1 MAKRFTPIIG
11 LAVVVALAFA
21 AVFGAMS
28 LTNPAF
34 AAVGE
39 PADAE
44 LTERGF
50 SPQQAMTSVAI
61 GEALTYDI
69 TSLITGGGA
78 NFAGADVTCVPVC
91 DDSGT
96 DNPINAANPTV
107 GPDFG
112 AINLMV
118 LGTNVD
124 NVGRVRMTIDVDLI
138 AGANQEIVV
147 DITVTPVVNEAPT
160 VKEAIL
166 DQKVVIRTVVGIVSP
181 ATVAPA
187 SDSVSTK
194 IDLADY
200 FNNGRGS
207 GVIATYS
214 AVAAPSGGVLFTA
227 DTLTQPT
234 GGSEL
239 EMFLG
244 DGGTEQLVAVTV
256 TATDTANPTPNTP
269 SITFFVNVVA
279 PGSDIGPSAPGGK
292 PSFSYLSAD
301 PGKNTRYEL
310 RFPAPKNMNTLTDE
324 IVIELEDF
332 TVPSS
337 IDEDSI
343 AVTVTDGCV
352 KMAGGNK
359 DCTTTPQ
366 DIAVS
371 GEKIFITV
379 GDLDKASDDTAND
392 FSITEGE
399 VIAVV
404 IRQSAG
410 ISNPTEAGKY
420 GPVAEVLFGNNQKS
434 KVADFDGV
442 DELTIPV
449 PRILSLDEEDGGLG
463 TEVNATGKGFKNG
476 TSLTVFVDKLSAVMW
491 NPRGGSDNMVP
502 LPANMVEEYDALVVG
517 DDTDRGNVAAGTI
530 PTNDDGDAL
539 YDDDGD
545 ALAPNRKLDLGE
557 DTLCEVS
564 KIGGDDVGICEFTV
578 THPTFSGGINYIN
591 AVDGRNG
598 YISDG
603 EGLGEFE
610 LTASISASPA
620 GGSPGEII
628 LLQMVDFPVGPVV
641 KVELSRTEVCGPSNT
656 TPTCNGS
663 VDLTGSGNF
672 KIIIPNWA
680 KSGNQELRVTGQN
693 DAADDPVRGAK
704 NVVISGPQI
713 QVTPGSVVANQRISL
728 VGVGFSSGAHIT
740 RVAPGIPQ
748 VSKMSVGGKEISWAR
763 INGGQPV
770 EVDSGGNW
778 SAAVDLPL
786 HEATT
791 AEGDRTIRITDS
803 GGRTGSVTVVIAAR
817 EVTITPAIG
826 RVGTLATVRGMNFPS
841 KNDDGSSFNVAL
853 VYDAGNDKQTTV
865 SAVPDASGRFEVQLR
880 IPTTASIPS
889 TNTVKVQF
897 DDDDDV
903 TVVTTVTHEVPEGA
917 INLSQTSGSPGSTVS
932 ISGVG
937 FKSFVPVK
945 SVMVGAL
952 EVTPSPR
959 PSTDSQG
966 MMTFQV
972 LIPGLDVGIQTIEV
986 QVGGTTAS
994 VGFTVTTSGV
1004 AAGNITESSLAV
1016 MNLGDNFVRSFNFN
1030 NDTKTWT
1037 FYSPEAPDDST
1048 QTSFIT
1054 GESYWILIGESQ
1066 EVILNGRTRNLTCSA
1081 AGNCWNLIVW

>member
-1 MAKRFTPIIG
+1 M
-11 LAVVVALAFA
+11 
-21 AVFGAMS
+21 
-28 LTNPAF
+28 
-34 AAVGE
+34 E
-39 PADAE
+39 
-44 LTERGF
+44 
-50 SPQQAMTSVAI
+50 
-61 GEALTYDI
+61 
-69 TSLITGGGA
+69 
-78 NFAGADVTCVPVC
+78 
-91 DDSGT
+91 
-96 DNPINAANPTV
+96 
-107 GPDFG
+107 
-112 AINLMV
+112 
-118 LGTNVD
+118 
-124 NVGRVRMTIDVDLI
+124 
-138 AGANQEIVV
+138 
-147 DITVTPVVNEAPT
+147 
-160 VKEAIL
+160 
-166 DQKVVIRTVVGIVSP
+166 
-181 ATVAPA
+181 
-187 SDSVSTK
+187 
-194 IDLADY
+194 
-200 FNNGRGS
+200 
-207 GVIATYS
+207 
-214 AVAAPSGGVLFTA
+214 
-227 DTLTQPT
+227 TL
-234 GGSEL
+234 L
-239 EMFLG
+239 
-244 DGGTEQLVAVTV
+244 
-256 TATDTANPTPNTP
+256 
-269 SITFFVNVVA
+269 
-279 PGSDIGPSAPGGK
+279 
-292 PSFSYLSAD
+292 
-301 PGKNTRYEL
+301 
-310 RFPAPKNMNTLTDE
+310 
-324 IVIELEDF
+324 
-332 TVPSS
+332 
-337 IDEDSI
+337 
-343 AVTVTDGCV
+343 
-352 KMAGGNK
+352 
-359 DCTTTPQ
+359 
-366 DIAVS
+366 
-371 GEKIFITV
+371 
-379 GDLDKASDDTAND
+379 
-392 FSITEGE
+392 
-399 VIAVV
+399 
-404 IRQSAG
+404 
-410 ISNPTEAGKY
+410 
-420 GPVAEVLFGNNQKS
+420 
-434 KVADFDGV
+434 
-442 DELTIPV
+442 
-449 PRILSLDEEDGGLG
+449 
-463 TEVNATGKGFKNG
+463 
-476 TSLTVFVDKLSAVMW
+476 
-491 NPRGGSDNMVP
+491 
-502 LPANMVEEYDALVVG
+502 
-517 DDTDRGNVAAGTI
+517 AGTI
-530 PTNDDGDAL
+530 PIDDDGDAL

-564 KIGGDDVGICEFTV
+564 QIGGDDVGICEFTV
-578 THPTFSGGINYIN
+578 THPTFRGGINYIN

-598 YISDG
+598 YVDVD
-603 EGLGEFE
+603 EDLGEFE

-628 LLQMVDFPVGPVV
+628 LIQMVDFPVGPVV
-641 KVELSRTEVCGPSNT
+641 MVQLSRTEVCGPANT

-680 KSGNQELRVTGQN
+680 KSGSQELRVTGQN

-748 VSKMSVGGKEISWAR
+748 ISKMSVGGKDISWAR

-803 GGRTGSVTVVIAAR
+803 GGRTGTVTVVIAAR

-917 INLSQTSGSPGSTVS
+917 INLSQTSGSPGSAIS

-966 MMTFQV
+966 MMTFNIT
-972 LIPGLDVGIQTIEV
+972 IPGLDVGIQTIEV

-1004 AAGNITESSLAV
+1004 AAGNITESSLAIV
-1016 MNLGDNFVRSFNFN
+1016 NLGDNFVRSFNFN

-1066 EVILNGRTRNLTCSA
+1066 EVILNGKTRNLTCSA

>member
-1 MAKRFTPIIG
+1 MAKGLTPLIG

-44 LTERGF
+44 LAEKGF
-50 SPQQAMTSVAI
+50 HPQMTSVMVY
-61 GEALTYDI
+61 E
-69 TSLITGGGA
+69 GGA
-78 NFAGADVTCVPVC
+78 TEPQDAAEMKTEMDLGITKDVNLVPLLGSSADMFKSIAIPVSL
-91 DDSGT
+91 DDTIATATATSTFG
-96 DNPINAANPTV
+96 TV
-107 GPDFG
+107 G
-112 AINLMV
+112 A
-118 LGTNVD
+118 T
-124 NVGRVRMTIDVDLI
+124 VRGVAKGETTIRISVTLEGPTIAASDDTSMTITLSV
-138 AGANQEIVV
+138 
-147 DITVTPVVNEAPT
+147 T
-160 VKEAIL
+160 VKEATSVMKKGQIGI
-166 DQKVVIRTVVGIVSP
+166 QKVKVGAIPDGASVTEAGKQEPVNVAMYFSSGMGEGGNITGYTALSGADAVTVTSP
-181 ATVAPA
+181 AAEG
-187 SDSVSTK
+187 K
-194 IDLADY
+194 IMIRAAAE
-200 FNNGRGS
+200 S
-207 GVIATYS
+207 S
-214 AVAAPSGGVLFTA
+214 ANDNAII
-227 DTLTQPT
+227 
-234 GGSEL
+234 
-239 EMFLG
+239 
-244 DGGTEQLVAVTV
+244 TV
-256 TATDTANPTPNTP
+256 TATDAASNTATQR
-269 SITFFVNVVA
+269 FFVDVVKDD
-279 PGSDIGPSAPGGK
+279 PNGDGGPGGAA
-292 PSFSYLSAD
+292 SFNSLSDD

-310 RFPAPKNMNTLTDE
+310 KFPAPKDMNTLTDE

-332 TVPSS
+332 NVPSS

-352 KMAGGNK
+352 DGDDDTTEKN
-359 DCTTTPQ
+359 CTTTPQ

-379 GDLDKASDDTAND
+379 GDLDKASDDADND
-392 FSITEGE
+392 FDIKMGE

-410 ISNPTEAGKY
+410 IRNPSEAGDY
-420 GPVAEVLFGNNQKS
+420 GPVAEVLFGNNEKS
-434 KVADFDGV
+434 KVANFDGV
-442 DELTIPV
+442 DELTIAV

-463 TEVNATGKGFKNG
+463 TVVNATGKGFKNG
-476 TSLTVFVDKLSAVMW
+476 TTLTVFVDKPVHM
-491 NPRGGSDNMVP
+491 
-502 LPANMVEEYDALVVG
+502 
-517 DDTDRGNVAAGTI
+517 DDDKD
-530 PTNDDGDAL
+530 PTTPMS
-539 YDDDGD
+539 DDDGVLGVD
-545 ALAPNRKLDLGE
+545 MMMPNRKLDLGE

-564 KIGGDDVGICEFTV
+564 QIGGDDVGTCEFTV
-578 THPTFSGGINYIN
+578 THPTFGGGINYIN

-598 YISDG
+598 YVDVD
-603 EGLGEFE
+603 EDLGEFE

-628 LLQMVDFPVGPVV
+628 LIQMVDFPVGPVV
-641 KVELSRTEVCGPSNT
+641 KVQLSRTEVCGPAST

-680 KSGNQELRVTGQN
+680 KSGSQELRVTGQG
-693 DAADDPVRGAK
+693 DAAGDPVKGAK

-748 VSKMSVGGKEISWAR
+748 ISKMSVGGKDISWAR

-817 EVTITPAIG
+817 EVTITPATG

-841 KNDDGSSFNVAL
+841 KNDDGSSFNVAV

-917 INLSQTSGSPGSTVS
+917 INLSQTSGSPGSTIS

-945 SVMVGAL
+945 SVMVGSL

-966 MMTFQV
+966 MMSFKVT
-972 LIPGLDVGIQTIEV
+972 IPGLDVGIQTIEV
-986 QVGGTTAS
+986 KVGGTTAS

-1016 MNLGDNFVRSFNFN
+1016 VNLGENFERSFNFN
-1030 NDTKTWT
+1030 NDTKSWT

-1054 GESYWILIGESQ
+1054 GESYWILIEESQ
-1066 EVILNGRTRNLTCSA
+1066 EVILNGKTRNLTCG
-1081 AGNCWNLIVW
+1081 AGNCWNQIVW

>member
-1 MAKRFTPIIG
+1 MSYIIDFEVNG
-11 LAVVVALAFA
+11 PYATADSILIALPDGAVSDHASFEA
-21 AVFGAMS
+21 ADTTVFGERDRKNNEGPRGEIGQLYSTPYGFPETVVTS
-28 LTNPAF
+28 LSRGQTELPDARYVAIVLTDAIPARESQQVRVTIPVLDNPKMHDANPVKIYHFIPEVAAGDPAVPAKVSMRTADLMINSVMVMEDEDVDDEYIVEFVAQKDFRTNSELVITMAGFGFSRDIVQDDVEIVIDTESGEEPRGVSQDSRNDTVTLVVPNPGIEEGETVIVTFF
-34 AAVGE
+34 ASAEITKPSAVGTYSWE
-39 PADAE
+39 VDGNESADHA
-44 LTERGF
+44 
-50 SPQQAMTSVAI
+50 
-61 GEALTYDI
+61 
-69 TSLITGGGA
+69 SLMV
-78 NFAGADVTCVPVC
+78 ADV
-91 DDSGT
+91 
-96 DNPINAANPTV
+96 
-107 GPDFG
+107 GPG
-112 AINLMV
+112 E
-118 LGTNVD
+118 
-124 NVGRVRMTIDVDLI
+124 R
-138 AGANQEIVV
+138 
-147 DITVTPVVNEAPT
+147 
-160 VKEAIL
+160 
-166 DQKVVIRTVVGIVSP
+166 
-181 ATVAPA
+181 
-187 SDSVSTK
+187 
-194 IDLADY
+194 
-200 FNNGRGS
+200 
-207 GVIATYS
+207 
-214 AVAAPSGGVLFTA
+214 
-227 DTLTQPT
+227 
-234 GGSEL
+234 
-239 EMFLG
+239 
-244 DGGTEQLVAVTV
+244 
-256 TATDTANPTPNTP
+256 PTPEG
-269 SITFFVNVVA
+269 VE
-279 PGSDIGPSAPGGK
+279 
-292 PSFSYLSAD
+292 SFSYLSAD

-310 RFPAPKNMNTLTDE
+310 RFPAPESMNTLTDE

-352 KMAGGNK
+352 IMGGGDK

-392 FSITEGE
+392 FSITKGE

-410 ISNPTEAGKY
+410 IRNPTEAGKY
-420 GPVAEVLFGNNQKS
+420 GPVAEVLFGNNEK
-434 KVADFDGV
+434 KEVANFDGV
-442 DELTIPV
+442 DKLTIAV

-463 TEVNATGKGFKNG
+463 TKVNATGKGFKNG
-476 TSLTVFVDKLSAVMW
+476 TSLTVFVD
-491 NPRGGSDNMVP
+491 NPVHMDDDDNPNTPMS
-502 LPANMVEEYDALVVG
+502 
-517 DDTDRGNVAAGTI
+517 
-530 PTNDDGDAL
+530 
-539 YDDDGD
+539 DDDGNVVAGED
-545 ALAPNRKLDLGE
+545 TMMPNRQLDLGE
-557 DTLCEVS
+557 DILCEAS
-564 KIGGDDVGICEFTV
+564 QIGGDDIGRCDFTV
-578 THPTFSGGINYIN
+578 THPTFRGGINYIN

-598 YISDG
+598 YISDS
-603 EGLGEFE
+603 EDLGKFE

-620 GGSPGEII
+620 SGSPGEII
-628 LLQMVDFPVGPVV
+628 LLQMVDFPVGSVYM
-641 KVELSRTEVCGPSNT
+641 VELSRTEVCGPSNT

-672 KIIIPNWA
+672 KITIPNWA
-680 KSGNQELRVTGQN
+680 KSGSQELRVTGQN
-693 DAADDPVRGAK
+693 DAAGDRVRGAE

-740 RVAPGIPQ
+740 RVAPGTPQ

-791 AEGDRTIRITDS
+791 AEGDRTIRVTDS
-803 GGRTGSVTVVIAAR
+803 GGRTGSVSVVIAAR

-917 INLSQTSGSPGSTVS
+917 INLSQTSGSPGSTIS

-945 SVMVGAL
+945 SVMVGSL

-966 MMTFQV
+966 MMTFNIT
-972 LIPGLDVGIQTIEV
+972 IPGLDVGIQTIEV

-1016 MNLGDNFVRSFNFN
+1016 VNLGDNFVRSFNFN

-1066 EVILNGRTRNLTCSA
+1066 EVILNGKTRNLTCSA

>member
-1 MAKRFTPIIG
+1 MAKGLTPLIG
-11 LAVVVALAFA
+11 LAVVVALAMV

-34 AAVGE
+34 AAVGA
-39 PADAE
+39 PADPELAE
-44 LTERGF
+44 RTI
-50 SPQQAMTSVAI
+50 SPQAAAASTTVVQ
-61 GEALTYDI
+61 GEPLKYDI
-69 TSLITGGGA
+69 DSIIRGGGE
-78 NFAGADVTCVPVC
+78 NFESATVTCVPDCVN
-91 DDSGT
+91 DQG
-96 DNPINAANPTV
+96 PIRTADPTV
-107 GPDFG
+107 AFG
-112 AINLMV
+112 HNAVNLIV
-118 LGTNVD
+118 PAENVEA
-124 NVGRVRMTIDVDLI
+124 VGSVRMTVTVKFTDDSDDQVF
-138 AGANQEIVV
+138 VV
-147 DITVTPVVNEAPT
+147 LVTVTPIVHETAT
-160 VKEAIL
+160 VIKAIP
-166 DQKVVIRTVVGIVSP
+166 DQKVVIQTVVG
-181 ATVAPA
+181 ATPRA
-187 SDSVSTK
+187 SDTVSTK

-200 FNNGRGS
+200 FKDGRGD
-207 GVIATYS
+207 GKIATYVT
-214 AVAAPSGGVLFTA
+214 AEVTTDVLTFVADDDGT
-227 DTLTQPT
+227 
-234 GGSEL
+234 EL
-239 EMFLG
+239 EMFAAANEDVG
-244 DGGTEQLVAVTV
+244 YVAVTV
-256 TATDTANPTPNTP
+256 STTNGTEDDTDP

-279 PGSDIGPSAPGGK
+279 AGTDTGPVVGDADVSFKSLSD
-292 PSFSYLSAD
+292 D

-310 RFPAPKNMNTLTDE
+310 KFPAPKKMNTLTDE

-332 TVPSS
+332 NVPSS

-343 AVTVTDGCV
+343 AVTVAGGCV
-352 KMAGGNK
+352 DAAEPPMEK

-392 FSITEGE
+392 FSIKEKE

-410 ISNPTEAGKY
+410 IRNPTEAGDY
-420 GPVAEVLFGNNQKS
+420 GPVAEVLFGNNEKS
-434 KVADFDGV
+434 KVADFGGV
-442 DELTIPV
+442 DELTIAV

-463 TEVNATGKGFKNG
+463 TVVNATGKGFKNG
-476 TSLTVFVDKLSAVMW
+476 TTLTVFVDKPVHMDD
-491 NPRGGSDNMVP
+491 DN
-502 LPANMVEEYDALVVG
+502 D
-517 DDTDRGNVAAGTI
+517 
-530 PTNDDGDAL
+530 PTTPMS
-539 YDDDGD
+539 DDDGVLGVD
-545 ALAPNRKLDLGE
+545 MMMPNRKLDLGE

-564 KIGGDDVGICEFTV
+564 QIGGDDVGTCEFTV

-598 YISDG
+598 YVDVNKD
-603 EGLGEFE
+603 LGEFK

-628 LLQMVDFPVGPVV
+628 LIQMVDFPVGPVV
-641 KVELSRTEVCGPSNT
+641 MVQLSRTEVCGPAST

-680 KSGNQELRVTGQN
+680 KSGSQELRVTGQG
-693 DAADDPVRGAK
+693 DAAGDPVKGAK

-748 VSKMSVGGKEISWAR
+748 ISKMSVGGKDISWAR

-817 EVTITPAIG
+817 EVTITPATG

-841 KNDDGSSFNVAL
+841 KNDDGSSFNVAV

-917 INLSQTSGSPGSTVS
+917 INLSQTSGSPGSTIS

-945 SVMVGAL
+945 SVMVGSL

-966 MMTFQV
+966 MMSFKVT
-972 LIPGLDVGIQTIEV
+972 IPGLDVGIQTIEV
-986 QVGGTTAS
+986 KVGGTTAS

-1016 MNLGDNFVRSFNFN
+1016 VNLGENFERSFNFN
-1030 NDTKTWT
+1030 NDTKSWT

-1054 GESYWILIGESQ
+1054 GESYWILIEESQ
-1066 EVILNGRTRNLTCSA
+1066 EVILNGKTRNLTCG
-1081 AGNCWNLIVW
+1081 AGNCWNQIVW

>member
-1 MAKRFTPIIG
+1 MAKGLTPLIG

-28 LTNPAF
+28 LANPAF

-39 PADAE
+39 PANNQLAEKGFQPQDATLDVTTYAGGME
-44 LTERGF
+44 EVDLRAILGSARSKQIKATGHTT
-50 SPQQAMTSVAI
+50 TSVNTDIAEVGEVTTSFNII
-61 GEALTYDI
+61 G
-69 TSLITGGGA
+69 
-78 NFAGADVTCVPVC
+78 V
-91 DDSGT
+91 
-96 DNPINAANPTV
+96 
-107 GPDFG
+107 
-112 AINLMV
+112 
-118 LGTNVD
+118 
-124 NVGRVRMTIDVDLI
+124 
-138 AGANQEIVV
+138 
-147 DITVTPVVNEAPT
+147 TVTGVKKGETT
-160 VKEAIL
+160 V
-166 DQKVVIRTVVGIVSP
+166 VVGINLEGPTTASTDDTTYNIELQVEVMDATRPMAEGRIPSQAIEHSTAEDTSVIPNVDEKLGMKAVLDIAMYFKDGKGTNGKIMSYTPEVFGDDGSATSDHIAVSFG
-181 ATVAPA
+181 
-187 SDSVSTK
+187 SDAK
-194 IDLADY
+194 I
-200 FNNGRGS
+200 
-207 GVIATYS
+207 
-214 AVAAPSGGVLFTA
+214 
-227 DTLTQPT
+227 
-234 GGSEL
+234 SE
-239 EMFLG
+239 M
-244 DGGTEQLVAVTV
+244 TMQ
-256 TATDTANPTPNTP
+256 ATDTGIATGTYIVQITGSDDVDDTDDPTQRFLLRL
-269 SITFFVNVVA
+269 IA
-279 PGSDIGPSAPGGK
+279 PGTGPVVGDADVSFKFLSD
-292 PSFSYLSAD
+292 D

-310 RFPAPKNMNTLTDE
+310 KFPAPKDMNTLTDE

-332 TVPSS
+332 NVPSS

-343 AVTVTDGCV
+343 AVTVTNGCDV
-352 KMAGGNK
+352 AKADTADTADPAAK

-366 DIAVS
+366 DVAVS

-379 GDLDKASDDTAND
+379 GDLDKASDDSIND
-392 FSITEGE
+392 FSIQMKE
-399 VIAVV
+399 VISVV

-410 ISNPTEAGKY
+410 IRNPTEAGDY
-420 GPVAEVLFGNNQKS
+420 GPVAYVLLGNNDKLP
-434 KVADFDGV
+434 VAKFDG
-442 DELTIPV
+442 DKDLTIPV

-463 TEVNATGKGFKNG
+463 TVVNATGKGFKNG
-476 TSLTVFVDKLSAVMW
+476 TTLTVFVDKPVHMDD
-491 NPRGGSDNMVP
+491 DN
-502 LPANMVEEYDALVVG
+502 D
-517 DDTDRGNVAAGTI
+517 
-530 PTNDDGDAL
+530 PTTPMS
-539 YDDDGD
+539 DDDGVLGVD
-545 ALAPNRKLDLGE
+545 MMMPNRKLDLGE

-564 KIGGDDVGICEFTV
+564 QIGGDDVGTCEFTV

-598 YISDG
+598 YVDVNKD
-603 EGLGEFE
+603 LGEFE

-628 LLQMVDFPVGPVV
+628 LIQMVDFPVGPVV
-641 KVELSRTEVCGPSNT
+641 MVQLSRTEVCGPHST

-680 KSGNQELRVTGQN
+680 KSGSQELRVTGQG
-693 DAADDPVRGAK
+693 DAAGDPVKGAK

-748 VSKMSVGGKEISWAR
+748 ISKMSVGGKDISWAR

-817 EVTITPAIG
+817 EVTITPATG

-841 KNDDGSSFNVAL
+841 KNDDGSSFNVAV

-917 INLSQTSGSPGSTVS
+917 INLSQTSGSPGSTIS

-945 SVMVGAL
+945 SVMVGSL

-966 MMTFQV
+966 MMSFKIT
-972 LIPGLDVGIQTIEV
+972 IPGLDVGIQTIEV
-986 QVGGTTAS
+986 KVGGTTAS

-1016 MNLGDNFVRSFNFN
+1016 VNLGENFERSFNFN
-1030 NDTKTWT
+1030 NDTKSWT

-1054 GESYWILIGESQ
+1054 GESYWILIEESQ
-1066 EVILNGRTRNLTCSA
+1066 EVILNGKTRNLTCG
-1081 AGNCWNLIVW
+1081 AGNCWNQIVW

>member
-1 MAKRFTPIIG
+1 MAKGLTPLIG
-11 LAVVVALAFA
+11 LAVVVALAMV

-44 LTERGF
+44 LAERTF
-50 SPQQAMTSVAI
+50 SPQVDKTVMTYAGESV
-61 GEALTYDI
+61 LVDI
-69 TSLITGGGA
+69 TDLIPGGGA
-78 NFAGADVTCVPVC
+78 NFDSLVTAATTVEPSGLIDTNDGVTANTELFGSIRLAWTAGVAADADAAIDGRIYVTLKLKE
-91 DDSGT
+91 G
-96 DNPINAANPTV
+96 DNKR
-107 GPDFG
+107 
-112 AINLMV
+112 LR
-118 LGTNVD
+118 L
-124 NVGRVRMTIDVDLI
+124 DVDLGPATPPDEVGEI
-138 AGANQEIVV
+138 DDLSVYLGPADTDADAEGNQQGAGKLVSIDVSDNFKDGRGPAGTAK
-147 DITVTPVVNEAPT
+147 ITAY
-160 VKEAIL
+160 A
-166 DQKVVIRTVVGIVSP
+166 VVI
-181 ATVAPA
+181 
-187 SDSVSTK
+187 D
-194 IDLADY
+194 
-200 FNNGRGS
+200 
-207 GVIATYS
+207 GVIPSDTASVERVDKDGTSISNNTDNSTDGMIYLRATDI
-214 AVAAPSGGVLFTA
+214 AEKGHLAR
-227 DTLTQPT
+227 
-234 GGSEL
+234 
-239 EMFLG
+239 
-244 DGGTEQLVAVTV
+244 VTV
-256 TATDTANPTPNTP
+256 TTVPLGGTQ
-269 SITFFVNVVA
+269 SFFVDVGGAGTGATGGDVSFKSL
-279 PGSDIGPSAPGGK
+279 SD
-292 PSFSYLSAD
+292 D

-310 RFPAPKNMNTLTDE
+310 KFPAPKDMNTLTDE

-332 TVPSS
+332 NVPSS

-343 AVTVTDGCV
+343 AVTVTMGCDV
-352 KMAGGNK
+352 ANANPAMDK

-392 FSITEGE
+392 FSIQMDE

-410 ISNPTEAGKY
+410 IRNPTEAGDY
-420 GPVAEVLFGNNQKS
+420 GPVAYVLLGNNDKLP
-434 KVADFDGV
+434 VAKFDG
-442 DELTIPV
+442 DKDLTIPV

-463 TEVNATGKGFKNG
+463 TVVNATGKGFKNG
-476 TSLTVFVDKLSAVMW
+476 TTLTVFVDKPVHM
-491 NPRGGSDNMVP
+491 
-502 LPANMVEEYDALVVG
+502 
-517 DDTDRGNVAAGTI
+517 DDDKD
-530 PTNDDGDAL
+530 PTTPMS
-539 YDDDGD
+539 DDDGVLGVD
-545 ALAPNRKLDLGE
+545 MMMPNRKLDLGE

-564 KIGGDDVGICEFTV
+564 QIGGDDVGTCEFTV

-598 YISDG
+598 YVDVNKD
-603 EGLGEFE
+603 LGEFE

-628 LLQMVDFPVGPVV
+628 LIQMVDFPVGPVV
-641 KVELSRTEVCGPSNT
+641 KVQLSRTEVCGPAST

-680 KSGNQELRVTGQN
+680 KSGSQELRVTGQN
-693 DAADDPVRGAK
+693 DAAGDPVKGAK

-748 VSKMSVGGKEISWAR
+748 ISKMSVGGKDISWAR

-817 EVTITPAIG
+817 EVTITPATG

-841 KNDDGSSFNVAL
+841 KNDDGSSFNVAV

-917 INLSQTSGSPGSTVS
+917 INLSQTSGSPGSTIS

-945 SVMVGAL
+945 SVMVGSL

-966 MMTFQV
+966 MMSFKIT
-972 LIPGLDVGIQTIEV
+972 IPGLDVGIQTIEV
-986 QVGGTTAS
+986 KVGGTTAS

-1016 MNLGDNFVRSFNFN
+1016 VNLGENFERSFNFN
-1030 NDTKTWT
+1030 NDTKSWT

-1054 GESYWILIGESQ
+1054 GESYWILIEESQ
-1066 EVILNGRTRNLTCSA
+1066 EVILNGKTRNLTCG
-1081 AGNCWNLIVW
+1081 AGNCWNQIVW

>member
-1 MAKRFTPIIG
+1 MAKGLTPLIG
-11 LAVVVALAFA
+11 LAVVVALAMV

-39 PADAE
+39 PADSQLAE
-44 LTERGF
+44 RTF
-50 SPQQAMTSVAI
+50 SPQMAPEMDDDGNYVIYVGEMVEIDLSSMIDGGVGNYDTTGTPTIEIRSSIENLLALANLPMISTGIGTSGMGVVMLKINGTDATAGMGRLVIRLPLKKGPTQRVQVPLAVKAGTGVMAEGIAPDLAIKAGTADYKFDAMPYFMKGKGAASAI
-61 GEALTYDI
+61 VI
-69 TSLITGGGA
+69 TSYAIESGGDPIA
-78 NFAGADVTCVPVC
+78 VSNRNLTINVP
-91 DDSGT
+91 DAASGT
-96 DNPINAANPTV
+96 
-107 GPDFG
+107 FG
-112 AINLMV
+112 DDGYVEAKSEF
-118 LGTNVD
+118 
-124 NVGRVRMTIDVDLI
+124 TIDASAAKD
-138 AGANQEIVV
+138 GDSFNF
-147 DITVTPVVNEAPT
+147 
-160 VKEAIL
+160 
-166 DQKVVIRTVVGIVSP
+166 VIE
-181 ATVAPA
+181 A
-187 SDSVSTK
+187 SDS
-194 IDLADY
+194 
-200 FNNGRGS
+200 GGS
-207 GVIATYS
+207 ATQKVYVDV
-214 AVAAPSGGVLFTA
+214 VATS
-227 DTLTQPT
+227 PT
-234 GGSEL
+234 GEG
-239 EMFLG
+239 G
-244 DGGTEQLVAVTV
+244 DA
-256 TATDTANPTPNTP
+256 
-269 SITFFVNVVA
+269 
-279 PGSDIGPSAPGGK
+279 
-292 PSFSYLSAD
+292 SFTYLSAD

-310 RFPAPKNMNTLTDE
+310 KFPAPKDMNTLTDE

-332 TVPSS
+332 NVPSS

-343 AVTVTDGCV
+343 AVTVTDGCTGPSPTAEDATAV
-352 KMAGGNK
+352 GDK

-366 DIAVS
+366 DVAVS

-379 GDLDKASDDTAND
+379 GDLDKASDDNIND
-392 FSITEGE
+392 FSIQMKE

-410 ISNPTEAGKY
+410 IRNPSEAGDY
-420 GPVAEVLFGNNQKS
+420 GPVAYVLLGNNDKLP
-434 KVADFDGV
+434 VAKFDG
-442 DELTIPV
+442 DKDLTIPV

-463 TEVNATGKGFKNG
+463 TVVNATGKGFKNG
-476 TSLTVFVDKLSAVMW
+476 TTLTVFVDKPVHM
-491 NPRGGSDNMVP
+491 
-502 LPANMVEEYDALVVG
+502 
-517 DDTDRGNVAAGTI
+517 DDDKD
-530 PTNDDGDAL
+530 PTTPMS
-539 YDDDGD
+539 DDDGVLGVD
-545 ALAPNRKLDLGE
+545 MMMPNRQLDLGE

-564 KIGGDDVGICEFTV
+564 QIGGDDVGTCEFTV

-598 YISDG
+598 YVDVNKD
-603 EGLGEFE
+603 LGEFE

-628 LLQMVDFPVGPVV
+628 LIQMVDFPVGPVV
-641 KVELSRTEVCGPSNT
+641 MVQLSRTEVCGPDST

-680 KSGNQELRVTGQN
+680 KSGSQELRVTGQG
-693 DAADDPVRGAK
+693 DAAGDPVKGAK

-748 VSKMSVGGKEISWAR
+748 ISKMSVGGKDISWAR

-817 EVTITPAIG
+817 EVTITPATG

-841 KNDDGSSFNVAL
+841 KNDDGSSFNVAV

-917 INLSQTSGSPGSTVS
+917 INLSQTSGSPGSTIS

-945 SVMVGAL
+945 SVMVGSL

-966 MMTFQV
+966 MMSFKIT
-972 LIPGLDVGIQTIEV
+972 IPGLDVGIQTIEV
-986 QVGGTTAS
+986 KVGGTTAS

-1016 MNLGDNFVRSFNFN
+1016 VNLGENFERSFNFN
-1030 NDTKTWT
+1030 NDTKSWT

-1054 GESYWILIGESQ
+1054 GESYWILIEESQ
-1066 EVILNGRTRNLTCSA
+1066 EVILNGKTRNLTCG
-1081 AGNCWNLIVW
+1081 AGNCWNQIVW